1 MLESPTIS
9 TVCSR
14 SPEALLSFTTSTA
27 TSVLPCTGKKDN
39 TSKRKSMQRLSSM
52 STVYAR
58 PLPPLTT
65 FIANLFQRSQLPPSV
80 CLVSLIYLQRIKRAL
95 SPLARGDHDTPYRL
109 FIAAIVSA
117 SKFMLEPR
125 QALTSQ
131 DVAGMIDHV
140 YTPKEINSMERSF
153 LGLIKFDLFVDIH
166 AIKDY
171 LAMHGTLLE
180 MDLVEQQVAAFDEK
194 HQQQHTPLPVE
205 LL

>member
-1 MLESPTIS
+1 
-9 TVCSR
+9 
-14 SPEALLSFTTSTA
+14 
-27 TSVLPCTGKKDN
+27 
-39 TSKRKSMQRLSSM
+39 MQRLSAM
-52 STVYAR
+52 STLYAR
-58 PLPPLTT
+58 PLPPLAT

-80 CLVSLIYLQRIKRAL
+80 CLVSLIYLQRLKTQL

-109 FIAAIVSA
+109 FIAAIVAA

-125 QALTSQ
+125 QSLTSQ
-131 DVAGMIDHV
+131 DVAAMIDHV

-180 MDLVEQQVAAFDEK
+180 MDLVEQQVAAFDEQ
-194 HQQQHTPLPVE
+194 HQQQQSRLSIE
-205 LL
+205 SL

>member
-39 TSKRKSMQRLSSM
+39 ISKRKSMQRLSAM
-52 STVYAR
+52 STLYAR
-58 PLPPLTT
+58 PLPPLAT
-65 FIANLFQRSQLPPSV
+65 FIANLFQRSQLPPST
-80 CLVSLIYLQRIKRAL
+80 QL

-109 FIAAIVSA
+109 FIAAIVAA

-125 QALTSQ
+125 QSLTSQ
-131 DVAGMIDHV
+131 DVAAMIDHV

-180 MDLVEQQVAAFDEK
+180 MDLVEQQVAAFDEQ
-194 HQQQHTPLPVE
+194 HQQQQSRLSIE
-205 LL
+205 SL